1 MSLEDI
7 GFCQPGE
14 GGDFVSNGRIAPGG
28 AFPMNTSGGG
38 LSYTHPGM
46 FGIFTIIE
54 GVRQL
59 RADFQGPRQ
68 VANVELAL
76 VHGTGGTMST
86 TGTAILART

>member
-1 MSLEDI
+1 VVVYPI
-7 GFCQPGE
+7 P
-14 GGDFVSNGRIAPGG
+14 
-28 AFPMNTSGGG
+28 
-38 LSYTHPGM
+38 
-46 FGIFTIIE
+46 IE

-68 VANVELAL
+68 VANAELAL